1 MSEEFVTVTRK
12 KGRRNNNRSV
22 KDDSKVVAKEEQES
36 LAEGSPEFADK
47 REKLIR

>member
-1 MSEEFVTVTRK
+1 MTVTRK

-22 KDDSKVVAKEEQES
+22 RDASKVAKEEQES
-36 LAEGSPEFADK
+36 LAEGSPEFAEK